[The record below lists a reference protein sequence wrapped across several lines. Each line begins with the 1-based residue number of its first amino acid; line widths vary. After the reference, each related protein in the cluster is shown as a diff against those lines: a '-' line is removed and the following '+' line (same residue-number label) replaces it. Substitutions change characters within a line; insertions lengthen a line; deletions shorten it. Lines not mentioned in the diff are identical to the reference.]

1 MVPGSYASWNPNV
14 SKRVGAT
21 RDTSMTKAEKY
32 QRFAKEC
39 MELARTA
46 KDAEARA
53 VLLHMAQVWVRLA
66 ENQTADSEREDAS

>member
-1 MVPGSYASWNPNV
+1 
-14 SKRVGAT
+14 
-21 RDTSMTKAEKY
+21 MTKAEKY
-32 QRFAKEC
+32 QRFAEEC

-46 KDAEARA
+46 KDTEARA